1 MSDEANEAADA
12 DFVQYSCHP
21 IRKLGFGRKFR
32 FENGIMRIPASEVE
46 EFETLLEGADARTKY
61 QVKKI
66 DAMAAEAVIRDL
78 IKSGATKSID
88 STAGGDFA
96 RGTQVGTTDIGAQ
109 APVEEVKLD
118 DSAPAAGAEKLAG
131 PLTGGLNLSA
141 IGK

>member
-1 MSDEANEAADA
+1 
-12 DFVQYSCHP
+12 
-21 IRKLGFGRKFR
+21 
-32 FENGIMRIPASEVE
+32 VE

-96 RGTQVGTTDIGAQ
+96 RGTQVGTTDIGEQTSPATG
-109 APVEEVKLD
+109 EIKFD
-118 DSAPAAGAEKLAG
+118 DSAPAAGEEKLAG
-131 PLTGGLNLSA
+131 PLTGGLNLSNL
-141 IGK
+141 GNK